1 MDKQRFILTPKL
13 KEPRKE
19 GSRKNRIVFYALIVG
34 FFIIA
39 AVAGV
44 FIVKSLTD
52 SSKNELIFLI
62 DGEKSF
68 FEARLGDQ
76 KITMELTRSAS
87 LVAGRYFYHDY
98 GRWIKLKG
106 MISRDGVIQ
115 LNENYRSKVKGNWV
129 VKMSANGDGFLG
141 DWNNIKG
148 DSLLL
153 LKGTQVGDIQPELM
167 RRTVLHMHNQ
177 NNKEID
183 KVMWMWSEKPEKLY
197 DILNLPSKDKIEA
210 EILNS
215 WKNQN
220 SFRNIVKKIKW
231 IRKNTIAV
239 SLDYEYVLA
248 SKPNEKIIK
257 ESTVIFEF
265 DSLRLI
271 ESEYNN

>member
-1 MDKQRFILTPKL
+1 
-13 KEPRKE
+13 
-19 GSRKNRIVFYALIVG
+19 
-34 FFIIA
+34 
-39 AVAGV
+39 
-44 FIVKSLTD
+44 
-52 SSKNELIFLI
+52 
-62 DGEKSF
+62 
-68 FEARLGDQ
+68 
-76 KITMELTRSAS
+76 
-87 LVAGRYFYHDY
+87 
-98 GRWIKLKG
+98 
-106 MISRDGVIQ
+106 MISKDGVIQ

-129 VKMSANGDGFLG
+129 VKMSANGDEFLG